1 MVVTAGAVRAHGPT
15 RSPDTHTA
23 ELEALLRHAADA
35 RAGAAR
41 AVLVRG
47 PAGIGRTHLLSV
59 ASERLAAEGMTV
71 RRVTGLPGGAAVVR
85 AVDVL
90 LEPPPEMPLPTSPE
104 TSPETTPA
112 RPTAAAG
119 PRDTH
124 RDWHRLLRHT
134 LDLLAGGPTALVI
147 DDAQWCDEASLRCAD
162 FILRRSAAQP
172 LLIVLAQRTGAPGP
186 GTRVLTEILAQD
198 RCALL
203 ELGPLG
209 EPGTQRMIT
218 RVFGGPADPLFVRR
232 CTETTGGNPLLLDR
246 LLRTLRTV
254 GIPPDADALHQL
266 STVHQTVLTSLI
278 PDFLAAGPRPAR
290 QVATALAVLGRAAVD
305 PLAALSGLSGRRV
318 ESALSCLR
326 HIEAVLPGS
335 PPRMREGIRT
345 AVLAALD
352 GPELQGLRVRAA
364 RVLSDAGHPAAEVAE
379 QLALLDR
386 IDEPW
391 MFAVLRDALAEAPT
405 PATVRAAGRW
415 LRGGPGRGLTA
426 TERRDLHVELAR
438 AASRTFVAPAHALWH
453 LRQALAVTPGPREQA
468 PVAVQYAM
476 MALGTRRAPEALRL
490 LERVLDDLRD
500 AAGAGAEPADREVRV
515 TVESALLA
523 TAVNDRTAL
532 PAARARAASMPVPSG
547 HSPADRRLL
556 AALSAFAALDGG
568 SARRAAALARQA
580 LRADEPGTAG
590 WGVFCSSAVL
600 ALADSVD
607 EALAALDHALSPAE
621 AHPPLWPRRAALA
634 GRSLILHGIGDVPAA
649 ARDAWAAV
657 EVVGPAGAPPLAHI
671 ALSSVLLSQ
680 GEAPQAGA
688 VLDALA
694 RTAPD
699 LDRSVWEWH
708 HYLYTRG
715 RILREL
721 GDLEGA
727 LELWR
732 RCGRS
737 QEEAGI
743 ANPVLAPWWLPTAT
757 TLGRLGRGAE
767 AAGIVAAARE
777 RARCWGTAR
786 AMGLGMVAAASVVEG
801 RGRTALLAEAV
812 GLLAESPARLELA
825 KAEYQLGRELLALG
839 DACGARGHLRQA
851 IGLATRCG
859 YHVLAAIARD
869 ALVTAGGRMPQ
880 LAAIPLDSL
889 THSERRIATLA
900 QSGHS
905 NKKIAG
911 ALFITPRTVEMHLTN
926 VYRKLD
932 VRGRADLPRD
942 LGGHPGAPR
951 PADGLSATS

>member
-1 MVVTAGAVRAHGPT
+1 MVVTVGSARAHGPA
-15 RSPDTHTA
+15 RSLDTHTA
-23 ELEALLRHAADA
+23 ELDALLRHAAAA
-35 RAGAAR
+35 REGTAR

-47 PAGIGRTHLLSV
+47 PAGIGRTRLLAV
-59 ASERLAAEGMTV
+59 ASERLAAEGMAV
-71 RRVTGLPGGAAVVR
+71 RRVAGLPGAACRVR
-85 AVDVL
+85 AVDAL
-90 LEPPPEMPLPTSPE
+90 LEPPPESPPE
-104 TSPETTPA
+104 SPPV
-112 RPTAAAG
+112 RPDAADGPCDAPG

-124 RDWHRLLRHT
+124 RDWRRLHRRALE
-134 LDLLAGGPTALVI
+134 LLADGPTALVI
-147 DDAQWCDEASLRCAD
+147 DDAQWCDEASMRCAD
-162 FILRRSAAQP
+162 FILRRSAGQP
-172 LLIVLAQRTGAPGP
+172 LLIVLAQRTGVPGP

-203 ELGPLG
+203 ELGPLD
-209 EPGTQRMIT
+209 ERETQRMIT
-218 RVFGGPADPLFVRR
+218 RVLGAPADQPFVRR
-232 CTETTGGNPLLLDR
+232 CTEITGGNPLLLDR
-246 LLRTLRTV
+246 LLHTLRTV
-254 GIPPDADALHQL
+254 GIPPGADALHQL
-266 STVHQTVLTSLI
+266 GTVHQSVLASLV
-278 PDFLAAGPRPAR
+278 PEFLAAGPRPVR
-290 QVATALAVLGRAAVD
+290 QVATALAVLGSAAAD
-305 PLAALSGLSGRRV
+305 PLAALSGLSGRQV
-318 ESALSCLR
+318 ESALGRLR
-326 HIEAVLPGS
+326 HIEAVPADS

-352 GPELQGLRVRAA
+352 CQELRGLRVRAA
-364 RVLSDAGHPAAEVAE
+364 RVLSDAGRPAAEVAE
-379 QLALLDR
+379 QLALLER

-391 MFAVLRDALAEAPT
+391 MFAVLREALAEAPT
-405 PATVRAAGRW
+405 RATVGAAGRW
-415 LRGGPGRGLTA
+415 LHGSPGSGLTA
-426 TERRDLHVELAR
+426 TERGNLHVELAR
-438 AASRTFVAPAHALWH
+438 AAGRTFVSPADALWH
-453 LRQALAVTPGPREQA
+453 LRQALDLMPHPRERA

-490 LERVLDDLRD
+490 LERVLGELR
-500 AAGAGAEPADREVRV
+500 AGTGAGPEPADREVRV

-532 PAARARAASMPVPSG
+532 PAARARAAALPVPSG

-568 SARRAAALARQA
+568 SAGRAAALARKA

-590 WGVFCSSAVL
+590 WGVFCCSAVL

-607 EALAALDHALSPAE
+607 EALTALDQALSPAE
-621 AHPPLWPRRAALA
+621 THPPLWPRRAALA
-634 GRSLILHGIGDVPAA
+634 GRSLILHGIGDVPGA

-657 EVVGPAGAPPLAHI
+657 EAVGPAGAPPFARI

-680 GEAPQAGA
+680 GEPRQAAA

-694 RTAPD
+694 RSAPD
-699 LDRSVWEWH
+699 LDRSVWEWQ
-708 HYLYTRG
+708 HYLYTKG

-737 QEEAGI
+737 EEEAGI

-757 TLGRLGRGAE
+757 TLGGLGRGAE

-777 RARCWGTAR
+777 RARRWGTPR
-786 AMGLGMVAAASVVEG
+786 ALGLGLIAEASVVEG
-801 RGRTALLAEAV
+801 RDRT
-812 GLLAESPARLELA
+812 GLLGRAVDLLSESPARLDLA

-839 DACGARGHLRQA
+839 DARGARGHLRRA

-859 YHVLAAIARD
+859 YRVLAAVARD

-880 LAAIPLDSL
+880 LATIPLDSL

-900 QSGHS
+900 ERGHS
-905 NKKIAG
+905 NKGIAE

-932 VRGRADLPRD
+932 VRGRADLPRG
-942 LGGHPGAPR
+942 LGRHPGAPR

>member
-1 MVVTAGAVRAHGPT
+1 MVVTIGTVRAHGPT
-15 RSPDTHTA
+15 RSLDTHTA

-47 PAGIGRTHLLSV
+47 PAGIGRTRLLAV
-59 ASERLAAEGMTV
+59 ASERLAAAGMAV
-71 RRVTGLPGGAAVVR
+71 RRVTGLPGGSVSVAR

-90 LEPPPEMPLPTSPE
+90 LEPPPVTSPLPTSPA
-104 TSPETTPA
+104 S
-112 RPTAAAG
+112 AG

-124 RDWHRLLRHT
+124 RDWRRLHRRA
-134 LDLLAGGPTALVI
+134 LDLLADGPTALVI
-147 DDAQWCDEASLRCAD
+147 DDAQWCDEASLRCVD

-172 LLIVLAQRTGAPGP
+172 LLVVLAQRTGAPGP
-186 GTRVLTEILAQD
+186 GTQVLTEILAQD

-203 ELGPLG
+203 DLGPLD
-209 EPGTQRMIT
+209 ETGTQRMIT
-218 RVFGGPADPLFVRR
+218 RVFGGPADQPFVRR
-232 CTETTGGNPLLLDR
+232 CTEITGGNPLLLDR
-246 LLRTLRTV
+246 LLRALRTI
-254 GIPPDADALHQL
+254 GIPPDAGALHQL
-266 STVHQTVLTSLI
+266 SAVHHTVLTSLV
-278 PDFLAAGPRPAR
+278 PEFLAAGPRPAR
-290 QVATALAVLGRAAVD
+290 QVATALAVLGRSAVD

-318 ESALSCLR
+318 ENALSWLR
-326 HIEAVLPGS
+326 HIEAVPPGS
-335 PPRMREGIRT
+335 PARMREGIRA
-345 AVLAALD
+345 AVLGALD
-352 GPELQGLRVRAA
+352 GPELQELRVRAA

-379 QLALLDR
+379 QLAPLDR

-405 PATVRAAGRW
+405 GATVRAAGRW
-415 LRGGPGRGLTA
+415 LRAGPGRRLGA
-426 TERRDLHVELAR
+426 AERRALHVELAR
-438 AASRTFVAPAHALWH
+438 AASRTVVAPAHALWH

-490 LERVLDDLRD
+490 LERVLDDLR
-500 AAGAGAEPADREVRV
+500 AATGAGEEPADHELRV

-532 PAARARAASMPVPSG
+532 PAARARAASLPVPSG

-607 EALAALDHALSPAE
+607 EALAALDQALTPAE

-657 EVVGPAGAPPLAHI
+657 EVVGPAAGAPPFARI

-680 GEAPQAGA
+680 GETRQAA
-688 VLDALA
+688 AELDALA

-699 LDRSVWEWH
+699 LDRSVWEWQ
-708 HYLYTRG
+708 HYLYTKG

-732 RCGRS
+732 QCGRS

-743 ANPVLAPWWLPTAT
+743 ANPVLAPWWLPAAT

-777 RARCWGTAR
+777 RARCWGTPR
-786 AMGLGMVAAASVVEG
+786 ALGLGLVAEASVVEG
-801 RGRTALLAEAV
+801 RDRTALLAEAV
-812 GLLAESPARLELA
+812 GLLSRSPARLELA
-825 KAEYQLGRELLALG
+825 KAEYQLGRELLVLG
-839 DACGARGHLRQA
+839 DARSARGHLRQA

-900 QSGHS
+900 ERGHS
-905 NKKIAG
+905 NKKIAE

-932 VRGRADLPRD
+932 VRGRADLPRG

-951 PADGLSATS
+951 PADGLPATS